1 MKMNHVLA
9 HHVVVLTWIY
19 EIIGL
24 HTGILTGTEEGQ
36 AVLEQAS
43 TVVVTYNHLQT
54 AFEVLGLVE
63 QTAGGIAFGILLRSV
78 HIAFAIHH
86 LIEAPVDDRTAGHT
100 DLEDIG
106 LSTHEVGGHESAAAP
121 SVHSDA
127 VGIYIG
133 QGL

>member
-9 HHVVVLTWIY
+9 HHVVVLTGIY

-36 AVLEQAS
+36 AMLEQAS

-86 LIEAPVDDRTAGHT
+86 LIESPVDDRTAGAAGPT
-100 DLEDIG
+100 DEL
-106 LSTHEVGGHESAAAP
+106 
-121 SVHSDA
+121 
-127 VGIYIG
+127 
-133 QGL
+133 